1 MQKLSDAFQTGAR
14 AVPGGGEDGPLGSA
28 ALLRGP
34 LGMDSGEGTHRYSGS
49 PTPTFISRRGRG
61 RAAVCMTLLVKY
73 LRKCVYSLG

>member
-34 LGMDSGEGTHRYSGS
+34 SGYGFWRRHSSLFWVTDPHLHQERKRQGCSLYDAFGKV
-49 PTPTFISRRGRG
+49 PT
-61 RAAVCMTLLVKY
+61 
-73 LRKCVYSLG
+73 